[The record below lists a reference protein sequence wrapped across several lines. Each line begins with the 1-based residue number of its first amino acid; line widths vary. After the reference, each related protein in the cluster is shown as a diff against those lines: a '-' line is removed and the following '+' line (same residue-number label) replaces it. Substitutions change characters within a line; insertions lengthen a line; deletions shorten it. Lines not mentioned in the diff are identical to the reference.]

1 MLKRFS
7 VDNFKGFSNKIVFDL
22 GNTNNYGFNPEA
34 VYKECISKG
43 IVYGINGCG
52 KSNLGLALFD
62 IIFHLTDKNRI
73 ENHYDPYLNL
83 TGRKSV
89 AEFEYMFSFDQGN
102 LIYRYG
108 KNSVNSLL
116 YEIVII
122 NDREVI
128 YYDFDKNE
136 GYTVLEGADT
146 LNGSIVSDSP
156 ISRVKYVSNNAILS
170 DNNENTIFK
179 QFIDFVNHMLLF
191 YSLDTRGY
199 EGLQNGSQSI
209 AEGIAESGRID
220 EFEAF
225 LKENGVNYK
234 LKEKVVDGIKSIYV
248 SFGKK
253 EVDFFRIASTGTRSL
268 ALFFY
273 WYVRMN
279 DASFVFIDEFDAF
292 YHYELSESV
301 VNLLKKLIDVQ
312 IIVTTHNTDLM
323 SNDLLRPDCY
333 YLMQDNKIKPIS
345 TCTEKELRKAH
356 NLQKMYKAGAFNV

>member
-1 MLKRFS
+1 MLKKFS
-7 VDNFKGFSNKIVFDL
+7 VDNFKGFANKIVFDL
-22 GNTNNYGFNPEA
+22 GNTNNYGFNAEA
-34 VYKECISKG
+34 VQDDCISKG
-43 IVYGINGCG
+43 IIYGINGCG

-73 ENHYDPYLNL
+73 ENNYDLYLNL
-83 TGRKSV
+83 TGRKSI
-89 AEFEYMFSFDQGN
+89 AEFEYEFSFDKGT

-108 KNSVNSLL
+108 KNNVNSLA
-116 YEIVII
+116 YEKVLI

-128 YYDFDKNE
+128 YYDFNKNE
-136 GYTVLEGADT
+136 GYTALEGSDT
-146 LNGSIVSDSP
+146 LNSNIVSDSP

-170 DNNENTIFK
+170 DNDENEVFK
-179 QFIDFVNHMLLF
+179 NFIDFVNHMLLF

-199 EGLQNGSQSI
+199 EGFQSGAQGI
-209 AEGIAESGRID
+209 AEGIVDSGRIK

-225 LKENGVNYK
+225 LKENGVDYK
-234 LKEKVVDGIKSIYV
+234 LKEKVVDGIKSIYC

-253 EVDFFRIASTGTRSL
+253 EVDFFKVASTGTRSL

-273 WYVRMN
+273 WYVRMSN
-279 DASFVFIDEFDAF
+279 ASFVFIDEFDAF

-301 VNLLKKLIDVQ
+301 VNLLKKHLGVQ
-312 IIVTTHNTDLM
+312 IIATTHNTDLM
-323 SNDLLRPDCY
+323 TNDLLRPDCY

-345 TCTEKELRKAH
+345 DCTEKELRKAH